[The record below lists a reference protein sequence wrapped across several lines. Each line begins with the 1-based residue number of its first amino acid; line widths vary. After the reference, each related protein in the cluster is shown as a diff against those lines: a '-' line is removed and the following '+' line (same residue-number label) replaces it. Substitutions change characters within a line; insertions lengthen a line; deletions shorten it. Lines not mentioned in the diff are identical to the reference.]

1 MVDPALFSAFF
12 VAALVIGG
20 ALGLHVALIMFGIGL
35 ITAAA
40 TLGLPLILNIGNLAW
55 ETQNDFILVSVPLF
69 LLMGEVL
76 LRSGISERMYSAI
89 AAWVDWLPGR
99 LIHANIAA
107 SALFAATSGSS
118 IATAATVG
126 TVALPTFRQRGYD
139 ERLVLGSIA
148 AGGTLGILIP
158 PSINLI
164 VYGAMTDTSVGRL
177 FAAGVVP
184 GLVRT
189 LAFMALIAVQCLRR
203 PEAAGHETETLALAR
218 RIMLLLHLLPPAA
231 IFALIM
237 GSIYFGFATP
247 TEAAALGVLFAL
259 AIAAAFGKLNLAM
272 LHAAF
277 RATVRTTGMVLLI
290 VVAAFFLNFV
300 LSVLGVPQAIA
311 RWIDGMNLTA
321 MQTIWVLILLYL
333 LLGCMLEALSL
344 IVTTI
349 PIVFPLV
356 IGLGFDPVWLGIFL
370 TLMAELALITP
381 PVGMNLYVVQGIRG
395 PGRGIGD
402 VMVGVM
408 PFVLILGLV
417 TILVVYVPE
426 LALWLPEQLFK

>member
-99 LIHANIAA
+99 LVHANIAA

-184 GLVRT
+184 GLVLT

>member
-1 MVDPALFSAFF
+1 MKAP
-12 VAALVIGG
+12 
-20 ALGLHVALIMFGIGL
+20 
-35 ITAAA
+35 
-40 TLGLPLILNIGNLAW
+40 
-55 ETQNDFILVSVPLF
+55 
-69 LLMGEVL
+69 
-76 LRSGISERMYSAI
+76 R
-89 AAWVDWLPGR
+89 
-99 LIHANIAA
+99 
-107 SALFAATSGSS
+107 
-118 IATAATVG
+118 
-126 TVALPTFRQRGYD
+126 
-139 ERLVLGSIA
+139 
-148 AGGTLGILIP
+148 
-158 PSINLI
+158 
-164 VYGAMTDTSVGRL
+164 
-177 FAAGVVP
+177 
-184 GLVRT
+184 
-189 LAFMALIAVQCLRR
+189 
-203 PEAAGHETETLALAR
+203 
-218 RIMLLLHLLPPAA
+218 LPPAA
-231 IFALIM
+231 IVALIM